1 MFITINFRH
10 LLITVVMMLCSKLTR
25 SLVAATLALLPV
37 TSKADQFDPE
47 AQLHTF
53 ATCAGRL
60 SAVVEYEFMEA
71 GAPSEEAQRSH
82 DAVIA
87 LVAAVMSQDQ
97 SRAVLNWRTS
107 AKRAQFNLLLRSQAQ
122 NQDDAAWAARRAQ
135 ALTQECTALVL

>member
-1 MFITINFRH
+1 MKINFRH
-10 LLITVVMMLCSKLTR
+10 LLIMVVIMLCSKLTR
-25 SLVAATLALLPV
+25 PLLAATLALLPV
-37 TSKADQFDPE
+37 TLKADQFSPDT
-47 AQLHTF
+47 QLHIF

-71 GAPSEEAQRSH
+71 GAPSAEAQRSH

-107 AKRAQFNLLLRSQAQ
+107 AKRAQFNLLRRSQAR
-122 NQDDAAWAARRAQ
+122 NPEDAAWAARRAQ
-135 ALTQECTALVL
+135 ALTQECAALVL